1 MKKRYNF
8 SLQTKIMGLVMIIV
22 SVIITLLV
30 SVFAYLES
38 SDTKEETAKLAIQTA
53 ANVAYMPEV
62 RNSLATGNQEEIQGL
77 AELIRDQV
85 DAASVIVTDRHSRIY
100 THPDASKI
108 GQIFRDPDSEKALVF
123 AGKYSAEG
131 QGSFGPS
138 LKGKAPILLDEG
150 NYQEVSGVVTVEFLE
165 KDIQKKIA
173 GKITNL
179 ALYTLP
185 VLAAGIIGSALLARN
200 IRKDTLGL
208 EPSQIAALY
217 RERSAILSS
226 LGEGILALGYNGN
239 VTLMNPAAEE
249 MLGSENRDH
258 WFPKLKHLRQSG
270 GARNA
275 EMSYRDRV
283 LIVNHDI
290 ILEKGKA
297 AGMVWTFK
305 DKMEFVKM
313 IDTLSEVKKYSEDL
327 RAQTHEYTNKL
338 YVISRLL
345 ELGRTD
351 AALDLI
357 NDESVKSQNQNQ
369 VLFEQIKDPKL
380 QAILLGKIGKA
391 SEKKISFT
399 IDRESSFNKGRSK
412 RLWAFKCKSS
422 GRGAWRMH

>member
-38 SDTKEETAKLAIQTA
+38 SDTREETAKLAIQTA

-62 RNSLATGNQEEIQGL
+62 RNSLTTGNQEEIQGL

-85 DAASVIVTDRHSRIY
+85 DAVSVIVTDRHSRIY

-108 GQIFRDPDSEKALVF
+108 GLIFRDPDSEKALVF
-123 AGKYSAEG
+123 AGKYAAEG

-150 NYQEVSGVVTVEFLE
+150 NYQKVSGVVTVEFLE

-185 VLAAGIIGSALLARN
+185 VLAAGLIGSALLARN

-217 RERSAILSS
+217 RERSHSFFSRRGDFSS
-226 LGEGILALGYNGN
+226 
-239 VTLMNPAAEE
+239 
-249 MLGSENRDH
+249 
-258 WFPKLKHLRQSG
+258 
-270 GARNA
+270 
-275 EMSYRDRV
+275 
-283 LIVNHDI
+283 
-290 ILEKGKA
+290 
-297 AGMVWTFK
+297 
-305 DKMEFVKM
+305 
-313 IDTLSEVKKYSEDL
+313 
-327 RAQTHEYTNKL
+327 
-338 YVISRLL
+338 
-345 ELGRTD
+345 
-351 AALDLI
+351 
-357 NDESVKSQNQNQ
+357 
-369 VLFEQIKDPKL
+369 
-380 QAILLGKIGKA
+380 
-391 SEKKISFT
+391 
-399 IDRESSFNKGRSK
+399 
-412 RLWAFKCKSS
+412 
-422 GRGAWRMH
+422 

>member
-1 MKKRYNF
+1 
-8 SLQTKIMGLVMIIV
+8 
-22 SVIITLLV
+22 
-30 SVFAYLES
+30 
-38 SDTKEETAKLAIQTA
+38 
-53 ANVAYMPEV
+53 
-62 RNSLATGNQEEIQGL
+62 
-77 AELIRDQV
+77 
-85 DAASVIVTDRHSRIY
+85 
-100 THPDASKI
+100 
-108 GQIFRDPDSEKALVF
+108 
-123 AGKYSAEG
+123 
-131 QGSFGPS
+131 
-138 LKGKAPILLDEG
+138 
-150 NYQEVSGVVTVEFLE
+150 
-165 KDIQKKIA
+165 
-173 GKITNL
+173 
-179 ALYTLP
+179 
-185 VLAAGIIGSALLARN
+185 
-200 IRKDTLGL
+200 
-208 EPSQIAALY
+208 
-217 RERSAILSS
+217 
-226 LGEGILALGYNGN
+226 
-239 VTLMNPAAEE
+239 MNPAAEE

-258 WFPKLKHLRQSG
+258 WFPKLEHLRQSG

-305 DKMEFVKM
+305 DKTEFVKM

-338 YVISRLL
+338 YVISGLL

-369 VLFEQIKDPKL
+369 VLFEQIKDSKL